1 MITGKLPE
9 SVNKLDSVDRG
20 LVDFLIGETLWPTL
34 ESYNKKIENA
44 RSHGWLWEITAN
56 DATSKFSPLWWP
68 ELEVL
73 STA

>member
-9 SVNKLDSVDRG
+9 SVNKHDSIDRG

-44 RSHGWLWEITAN
+44 RSHGWIWEITA
-56 DATSKFSPLWWP
+56 
-68 ELEVL
+68 
-73 STA
+73 